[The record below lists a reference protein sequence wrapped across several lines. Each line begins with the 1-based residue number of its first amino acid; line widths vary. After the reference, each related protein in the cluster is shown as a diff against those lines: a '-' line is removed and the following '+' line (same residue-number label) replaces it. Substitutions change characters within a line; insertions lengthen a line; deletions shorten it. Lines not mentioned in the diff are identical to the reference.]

1 VRASVGAGAAI
12 GVALAAPG
20 GAAAY
25 RYEVPVQASS
35 PWPEMRHDHRNTA
48 SSPVRARYRGHRPWA
63 LRTGKGIF
71 STPFVGG
78 DGTVYVGSA
87 DARFYALRPRDGR
100 PRWTFRTG
108 NIIDSAGVIGAY
120 DPRLRTNPITFGS
133 GDEYLYHLRSDR
145 RRMSRRARTIWRL
158 KAPDVSVQGQIV
170 DWWEGNAEIGPGGTI
185 YAGNTD
191 GTAYAIGPGG
201 RIRWGFHA
209 GNSVWTVAAFGDDGL
224 SYWGSLDLNVYA
236 LDRHGQKVW
245 STSTVG
251 FVVSSPALSRDG
263 DTLYIASF
271 DSRLYALD
279 AHTGAVRWFFPT
291 SDHVYSSPAL
301 WEDAAGRVKAI
312 VFASTD
318 GHVYAVG
325 PDGKE
330 IWRYFV
336 GDPTRSSPVLGRA
349 PRGRGRIVYVG
360 AGNGTLYALDAATG
374 RRRWSYDATS
384 RDARLRDRNDLNA
397 SPSLGKHGVY
407 IGSEDGNVNY
417 VPYDYCLH
425 RGDARCNAKPGSD
438 YAPELA
444 RVFPVTAGGSTAL
457 HGLRGRLS
465 STTLVVGR
473 LVTRKAGRTTYG
485 AMVDAPSAAALV
497 HPQPPFP
504 FAAELSGDGQYVFVR
519 PTGFLR
525 PSTDYR
531 VGISGAY
538 KTGGVHLV
546 TGAVGLTGGGTFG
559 DTVRFRTRPRGR
571 SLPLRA
577 GRRRVTAFNL
587 RRLAIPEPAFVP
599 SVNQIGFDSYD
610 FLVGTLARTGRAQ
623 GRVLLWV
630 AGARRT
636 RRGRHV
642 VDPGRS
648 FAFPLV
654 GRYRGDELI
663 MAGHD
668 VPLTFSFGDIPVRLL
683 EFRGQ
688 FGRGLR
694 MRPGNFLFGEVFCP
708 DVPTYG
714 PLLIAIGLCN
724 RAGKLETSGT
734 YLTSSYRGHGRANRR
749 PGGVALRSVVL
760 ERPTASSDGRV
771 VARLRL
777 AAGARYPA
785 RSHVVGIALVDRA
798 TGDPVVLDY
807 KKQTASVRD
816 RRGNLVGA
824 RLRIPAGT
832 SLPPRLRAYVVTDV
846 FPLASRVFG
855 G

>member
-1 VRASVGAGAAI
+1 MRAGAAA
-12 GVALAAPG
+12 VAVGLLLAAPA

-25 RYEVPVQASS
+25 RYEVPVQARS

-48 SSPVRARYRGHRPWA
+48 SSPVRGRYHDDRPWA
-63 LRTGKGIF
+63 FRTGKGIF

-87 DARFYALRPRDGR
+87 DTRFYALRPRDGH
-100 PRWTFRTG
+100 PRWSFKTG

-120 DPRLRTNPITFGS
+120 DPRLETSPITFGS

-145 RRMSRRARTIWRL
+145 RRMSQRARTIWRL

-191 GTAYAIGPGG
+191 GTAYAINPNG

-209 GNSVWTVAAFGDDGL
+209 GNSVWTVAAFGDDGM

-236 LDRHGQKVW
+236 LDRNGDKVW
-245 STSTVG
+245 GQSTLG

-301 WEDAAGRVKAI
+301 AEDAAGHVKAI
-312 VFASTD
+312 YFASTD

-336 GDPTRSSPVLGRA
+336 GDPVRSSPVLGRA
-349 PRGRGRIVYVG
+349 PRGDGRIVYVG
-360 AGNGTLYALDAATG
+360 AGNGTLYALDAASG
-374 RRRWSYDATS
+374 RRRWSYDTTS
-384 RDARLRDRNDLNA
+384 RNARLRDRNDLNA
-397 SPSLGKHGVY
+397 SPSLGKRGVY
-407 IGSEDGNVNY
+407 IGSEDGDVNY

-425 RGDARCNAKPGSD
+425 RRDARCNRRPGSD
-438 YAPELA
+438 FAPNLA
-444 RVFPVTAGGSTAL
+444 RVFPVTAGGSTQQRGL
-457 HGLRGRLS
+457 HGRVDP
-465 STTLVVGR
+465 TTLVVGR
-473 LVTRKAGRTTYG
+473 LVTRRAGRTTYG
-485 AMVDAPSAAALV
+485 SMVDAPSAASLV

-531 VGISGAY
+531 VRIAGAY

-546 TGAVGLTGGGTFG
+546 TGAVGLTGGGTFD
-559 DTVRFRTRPRGR
+559 DTMRFRTRPRGGP
-571 SLPLRA
+571 LPLRV
-577 GRRRVTAFNL
+577 RPRRVSAFNL

-630 AGARRT
+630 AGAKRT
-636 RRGRHV
+636 RHGGRG
-642 VDPGRS
+642 VDPART

-663 MAGHD
+663 MSGRD

-694 MRPGNFLFGEVFCP
+694 TRPGNFLFGEVFCP

-714 PLLIAIGLCN
+714 PLLVAIGLCN
-724 RAGKLETSGT
+724 RGGKLETTGT
-734 YLTSSYRGHGRANRR
+734 YLTAGYGRRGAANRR
-749 PGGVALRSVVL
+749 PTGVSLRSLSL
-760 ERPTASSDGRV
+760 ERPSAESDGSA

-777 AAGARYPA
+777 APGARYLA
-785 RSHVVGIALVDRA
+785 RAHVVGIVLVDTA
-798 TGDPVVLDY
+798 TGDPVTLDY
-807 KKQTASVRD
+807 KKQTTSLLD

-824 RLRIPAGT
+824 RLTIPSGT
-832 SLPPRLRAYVVTDV
+832 DLPPRVRAYAITDV

-855 G
+855 S

>member
-1 VRASVGAGAAI
+1 MRARAA
-12 GVALAAPG
+12 ALALGLFLGAPATAG
-20 GAAAY
+20 AY

-48 SSPVRARYRGHRPWA
+48 SSPVRARYRGDRPWA
-63 LRTGKGIF
+63 FRTGKGIF
-71 STPFVGG
+71 STPFIGG

-87 DARFYALRPRDGR
+87 DTRFYALRPNGR
-100 PRWTFRTG
+100 VRWTYKTG

-120 DPRLRTNPITFGS
+120 DRRLRTNPITFGS

-191 GTAYAIGPGG
+191 GTAYAVRPNGTIK
-201 RIRWGFHA
+201 WGFHA
-209 GNSVWTVAAFGDDGL
+209 GNSVWTVAAFGEGGL

-236 LDRHGQKVW
+236 VDRDGKKVW

-263 DTLYIASF
+263 DTLYVASF

-301 WEDAAGRVKAI
+301 WEDPDGKVRAI

-318 GHVYAVG
+318 GHVYAVDA
-325 PDGKE
+325 DGNQL
-330 IWRYFV
+330 WRYYV
-336 GDPTRSSPVLGRA
+336 GDPVRSSPVLGRVPNGA
-349 PRGRGRIVYVG
+349 GRIVYVG

-374 RRRWSYDATS
+374 QRRWSYDTTS
-384 RDARLRDRNDLNA
+384 RSPRLRDRNDLNA
-397 SPSLGKHGVY
+397 SPSLGPRGVY

-425 RGDARCNAKPGSD
+425 RRDARCNAKPGSD
-438 YAPELA
+438 FAPELA
-444 RVFPVTAGGSTAL
+444 RVFPVTAGGNTVQR
-457 HGLRGRLS
+457 GLRGTLD
-465 STTLVVGR
+465 STSLVVGR
-473 LVTRKAGRTTYG
+473 LVTRKAGETTYG
-485 AMVDAPSAAALV
+485 AMVDVPSAASLV
-497 HPQPPFP
+497 DPEPDFP
-504 FAAELSGDGQYVFVR
+504 FAAELSGDGQYLFVR

-525 PSTDYR
+525 PSTEYR
-531 VGISGAY
+531 VRLSGAY

-546 TGAVGLTGGGTFG
+546 TGAVGATGGGTFD
-559 DTVRFRTRPRGR
+559 DTVSFRTRPRGGP
-571 SLPLRA
+571 LPLSV
-577 GRRRVTAFNL
+577 RRNRVSAFNL

-610 FLVGTLARTGRAQ
+610 FLVGTLARTGRTK

-630 AGARRT
+630 AGAKRT
-636 RRGRHV
+636 PRGRHV
-642 VDPGRS
+642 VDPARS

-654 GRYRGDELI
+654 GRYRGNELI
-663 MAGHD
+663 MSGRD

-688 FGRGLR
+688 FGSGMR

-714 PLLIAIGLCN
+714 PLLVAIGLCN
-724 RAGKLETSGT
+724 RGGKLETSGT
-734 YLTSSYRGHGRANRR
+734 YLTGGYRQTGAGAANRR
-749 PGGVALRSVVL
+749 PPGVALGSLTL
-760 ERPTASSDGRV
+760 ERPSAGADGRA

-777 AAGARYPA
+777 ARGARYPA
-785 RSHVVGIALVDRA
+785 RSHVVGVLLVDPA
-798 TGDPVVLDY
+798 TGEPIVLDY
-807 KKQTASVRD
+807 RKQTASLRD
-816 RRGNLVGA
+816 GRGNLVGA
-824 RLRIPAGT
+824 RLTIPAGT
-832 SLPPRLRAYVVTDV
+832 TLPQRVRAYAITDV
-846 FPLASRVFG
+846 FPLASRVLG
-855 G
+855 

>member
-1 VRASVGAGAAI
+1 MRARAAALALGA
-12 GVALAAPG
+12 ALAAPA
-20 GAAAY
+20 GAGAY
-25 RYEVPVQASS
+25 QYEVPVQATS

-48 SSPVRARYRGHRPWA
+48 SSPVRARYRGERPWA
-63 LRTGKGIF
+63 FRTGKGIF
-71 STPFVGG
+71 STPFIGG

-87 DARFYALRPRDGR
+87 DTRFYAIAPNGR
-100 PRWTFRTG
+100 RRWSFKTG

-191 GTAYAIGPGG
+191 GTAYAINPNGK
-201 RIRWGFHA
+201 IRWGFHA
-209 GNSVWTVAAFGDDGL
+209 GNSVWTAAAFGEDGM

-236 LDRHGQKVW
+236 LDGHGKKVW

-263 DTLYIASF
+263 ETLYIASF

-301 WEDAAGRVKAI
+301 QEDAKGHVTAI
-312 VFASTD
+312 YFASTD

-325 PDGKE
+325 PDGTE
-330 IWRYFV
+330 LWRYFV
-336 GDPTRSSPVLGRA
+336 GDPVRSSPVLGRT
-349 PRGRGRIVYVG
+349 PDGGGRIVYVG

-374 RRRWSYDATS
+374 RRRWSYDTTS
-384 RDARLRDRNDLNA
+384 RDPLLRDRNDLNA
-397 SPSLGKHGVY
+397 SPSLGERGVY
-407 IGSEDGNVNY
+407 IGSEDGNLNY

-425 RGDARCNAKPGSD
+425 RRDARCNAKPGSD
-438 YAPELA
+438 FGQDMA
-444 RVFPVTAGGSTAL
+444 RVFPVSAGGNTAQR
-457 HGLRGRLS
+457 GLRGTVGGTS
-465 STTLVVGR
+465 LVVGR
-473 LVTRKAGRTTYG
+473 LVTRKADRATYG
-485 AMVDAPSAAALV
+485 AMVDVPSARSLV
-497 HPQPPFP
+497 HPQPEFP
-504 FAAELSGDGQYVFVR
+504 FAAELSGDGQYLFVR
-519 PTGFLR
+519 PTGFLK

-531 VGISGAY
+531 VRLSGGY

-546 TGAVGLTGGGTFG
+546 TGAVGLTGAGTFD
-559 DTVRFRTRPRGR
+559 DTVRFRTRPRGGP
-571 SLPLRA
+571 LPLRA
-577 GRRRVTAFNL
+577 GRRSVSSFSL
-587 RRLAIPEPAFVP
+587 RRLAIPLPAFVP

-610 FLVGTLARTGRAQ
+610 FLVGTMARTGRAR

-630 AGARRT
+630 AGAKRT
-636 RRGRHV
+636 RSGRHV
-642 VDPGRS
+642 IDPARS

-654 GRYRGDELI
+654 GRYRGDDLI
-663 MAGHD
+663 MSGRD

-688 FGRGLR
+688 FGPGLR

-714 PLLIAIGLCN
+714 PLLVAIGLCN
-724 RAGKLETSGT
+724 RGGKLETSGT
-734 YLTSSYRGHGRANRR
+734 YLTSRYRRGSGAAANVR
-749 PGGVALRSVVL
+749 PGGVTLRSLTL
-760 ERPTASSDGRV
+760 ERPGAESDGRV
-771 VARLRL
+771 VARLKLRP
-777 AAGARYPA
+777 GARYPA
-785 RSHVVGIALVDRA
+785 RSHVAGVLLVDPA
-798 TGDPVVLDY
+798 TGEPVVVDY
-807 KKQTASVRD
+807 RKQTASLRD

-824 RLRIPAGT
+824 RLTIPAST
-832 SLPPRLRAYVVTDV
+832 SLPERVRAYVITDV
-846 FPLASRVFG
+846 FPLASRVLG
-855 G
+855 